1 MLNEDGGV
9 VIELRPRK
17 TMASLASVPNESNG
31 PQDCSDAQGAGVQ
44 CPHGEVNGVRWS
56 KAADVL
62 LIDGV
67 VVGQLK
73 QIPWLAGYGWRLS
86 SVVRGSIEAPSL
98 PGLVRAWLG
107 RRLCEGVR
115 P

>member
-1 MLNEDGGV
+1 MRDEMLGA
-9 VIELRPRK
+9 VIELRPDK
-17 TMASLASVPNESNG
+17 KMAI
-31 PQDCSDAQGAGVQ
+31 
-44 CPHGEVNGVRWS
+44 PHGEVNGVRWS
-56 KAADVL
+56 KARDVL

-73 QIPWLAGYGWRLS
+73 QIPWLAGYGWHLS
-86 SVVRGSIEAPSL
+86 SAARGPIETPSL

>member
-1 MLNEDGGV
+1 VSILSEDCV
-9 VIELRPRK
+9 VLKLHPK
-17 TMASLASVPNESNG
+17 TEN
-31 PQDCSDAQGAGVQ
+31 
-44 CPHGEVNGVRWS
+44 PHGEVNGVRWS
-56 KAADVL
+56 KARDVL

-73 QIPWLAGYGWRLS
+73 EIPWLAGYGWRLS
-86 SVVRGSIEAPSL
+86 SAARGPIEAPSL